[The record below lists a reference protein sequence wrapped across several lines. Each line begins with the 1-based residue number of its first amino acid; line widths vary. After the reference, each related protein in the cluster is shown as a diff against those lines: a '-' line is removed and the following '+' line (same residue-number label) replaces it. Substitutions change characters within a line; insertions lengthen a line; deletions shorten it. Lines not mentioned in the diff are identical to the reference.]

1 MDYAEL
7 KEWEMYFYYEPTVA
21 DRLEEQ
27 LATLMHLV
35 SGFVHKEQMKISEF
49 MICPEKRPKP
59 KSKKSSK
66 KSLIAQLKSVFGGK
80 SNEQ

>member
-35 SGFVHKEQMKISEF
+35 SGFVHKEQMGIRDF
-49 MICPEKRPKP
+49 MVCSKKRPKP
-59 KSKKSSK
+59 KLKKNK
-66 KSLIAQLKSVFGGK
+66 KKLLDKVLSLFGG
-80 SNEQ
+80 QDGQ